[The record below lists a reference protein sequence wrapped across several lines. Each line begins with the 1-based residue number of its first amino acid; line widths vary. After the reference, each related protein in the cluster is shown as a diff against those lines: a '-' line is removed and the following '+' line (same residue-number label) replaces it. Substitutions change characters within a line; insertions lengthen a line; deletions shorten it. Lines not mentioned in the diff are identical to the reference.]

1 MTPTFVSVLT
11 ALAAGVGSTL
21 LLSRVRWFRRV
32 PLVERI
38 RPFHTSTPDPD
49 FTCITMSSFREV
61 ITPLARRWGDGL
73 ARLVGLRDDVGTRLA
88 RIRSPLDP
96 TQFRI
101 RQLGWSMLAFAGGAI
116 AATALAMPPIVGLA
130 VIFGLPVLAALVAE
144 QQLAHASADY
154 QRRVFLELPVVAE
167 QLGMLLGAGYSLGAA
182 LDRLARRGSGTVST
196 DLESVSNRIQQ
207 GLGIDDALDEWAEL
221 ADVDELT
228 RLVHILTLHQAASD
242 LGPLISAEARSI
254 RREAHRRLI
263 VQMEQRSQLV
273 WIPVTVAA
281 LLPGAIFLAVPFA
294 DALRLV
300 TS

>member
-1 MTPTFVSVLT
+1 MTPAFVALPT
-11 ALAAGVGSTL
+11 ALAAGAGTTL

-38 RPFHTSTPDPD
+38 RPFHTSTSDPD
-49 FTCITMSSFREV
+49 FTRIAMSSFREV

-73 ARLVGLRDDVGTRLA
+73 ARLVGQRDDVGTRLA
-88 RIRSPLDP
+88 RIRSSLDP

-101 RQLGWSMLAFAGGAI
+101 RQLGWSLLAFAGGAI
-116 AATALAMPPIVGLA
+116 AATALAMPPIIGLA
-130 VIFGLPVLAALVAE
+130 VILGLPVLAALVAE

-196 DLESVSNRIQQ
+196 DLDSVSNRIQQ
-207 GLGIDDALDEWAEL
+207 GLGIEDALDEWAEL